1 MGNIINTSQSLE
13 LNWVKNIYHAH
24 SSFTLNFLNNIIR
37 IITLYKGF
45 LIILNFSRLSNS
57 IIKMLFR
64 RM

>member
-45 LIILNFSRLSNS
+45 P
-57 IIKMLFR
+57 
-64 RM
+64 